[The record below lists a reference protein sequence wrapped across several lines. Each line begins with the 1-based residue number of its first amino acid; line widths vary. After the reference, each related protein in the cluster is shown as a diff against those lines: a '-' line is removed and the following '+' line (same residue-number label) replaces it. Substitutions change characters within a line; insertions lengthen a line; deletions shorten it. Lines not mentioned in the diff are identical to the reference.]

1 MKLKLRVLH
10 LEDDPDDAEL
20 IRATLGA
27 DGIDCDS
34 VRVETRGDFIDAI
47 ASDSFD
53 MIFADYS
60 LPSFD
65 GLEALRIAKERCPN
79 TPFIFVS
86 GKMGE
91 ELAIDT
97 LKGGATDYVLKQR
110 LSRLAPSVLRALR
123 ELEESAK
130 LREAEEEVR
139 RHHEHLEELV
149 RERTSELQKVN
160 DKLRAAYQDMESFSY
175 SASHDLRSPLIV
187 IEGFSRI
194 LLEDYGDRFDDNGRH
209 LLKAV
214 RENTA
219 KMTQLIED
227 LLAFSRVS
235 TKELRKSAI
244 DMKALAE
251 RTFKELKADSGDRNI
266 ELKVGNIFPA
276 YGDPPM
282 VRQVFINLLSNAIK
296 FTAKRSDALVEI
308 GGSRNERE
316 YIYFVKDNG
325 AGFDMQHSGKLFV
338 LFQRTHSHKEFRGTG
353 VGLAIVKRIIEK
365 HGGCVW
371 AEGKPDSGATFYF
384 SLPDERNAEDEK
396 CRPESL

>member
-10 LEDDPDDAEL
+10 LEDDPHDATLIAAVLDAE
-20 IRATLGA
+20 
-27 DGIDCDS
+27 GIQCDA
-34 VRVETRGDFIDAI
+34 VRVETRDDFIKAMTCT
-47 ASDSFD
+47 AFD

-65 GLEALRIAKERCPN
+65 GLEALKIAKERCPD

-97 LKGGATDYVLKQR
+97 LKGGATYYVVKQR

-123 ELEESAK
+123 EMEERAK
-130 LREAEEEVR
+130 LKEAEEEVR

-149 RERTSELQKVN
+149 RERTAELEKVN
-160 DKLRAAYQDMESFSY
+160 EELRAAYKDMESFSY

-194 LLEDYGDRFDDNGRH
+194 LLEDYGHKLDDNGRH

-214 RENTA
+214 RENA
-219 KMTQLIED
+219 GKMAQLIED
-227 LLAFSRVS
+227 LLAFARVS
-235 TKELRKSAI
+235 TKELKKSEI

-251 RTFKELKADSGDRNI
+251 KTFWELSADIAMR
-266 ELKVGNIFPA
+266 KVQLRVDTLLPA
-276 YGDPPM
+276 WGDPPL
-282 VRQVFINLLSNAIK
+282 VRQVFVNLLSNAVK
-296 FTAKRSDALVEI
+296 FTAQRSDAIIEI
-308 GGSRNERE
+308 GEGRDEHGNV
-316 YIYFVKDNG
+316 YFVKDNG
-325 AGFDMQHSGKLFV
+325 AGFDMKYSGKLFG
-338 LFQRTHSHKEFRGTG
+338 LFNRVHLHKEYKGTG

-371 AEGKPDSGATFYF
+371 AEGEPGSGATFYF
-384 SLPDERNAEDEK
+384 YLPNEGSSGDRVVPSEG
-396 CRPESL
+396 S